1 MSLLDHPPP
10 GPPGSPISG
19 APPLD
24 PLLASDAELLGELD
38 AIEAEQRRLDARRMA
53 ALAETHHRAVT
64 ERKAGLRLKAYLGH
78 VHHVAGATSARQVA
92 TARKLRVLPE
102 IADAL
107 ELGLITFDHAALLAR
122 LCVPRVEAVMVE
134 LQPRFIELALVE
146 RFDQWAHT
154 VRGLVS
160 LADQDGP
167 GPGPLGEPQN
177 RLRMTDGLDGALH
190 LDIDLYGA
198 AAAKVRASLLK
209 EGERQWRHQ
218 TRRPQP
224 DTDGSNT
231 EADGVEGSA
240 DDASDSETG
249 EGVSACEHD
258 GTFAEYPQRSLL
270 LADGLVELIGKGLV
284 ARANGKMPVTDVTLI
299 VPASGPLQGW
309 TPDGVQLQDG
319 TVRRLLCNAIFT
331 PVVVGNLGVPLDMGL
346 GKRLYDANQKKAIM
360 VRDGG
365 CGNPGCPLPWEWC
378 EIHHVEHW
386 KHDGPTDLPNGLPA
400 CSFHH
405 DLWHSE
411 GWSVQPD
418 PDTHHLDQGFIIINP
433 DGDILRSQR
442 HGVARPLTLGLDDD

>member
-10 GPPGSPISG
+10 MSG

-24 PLLASDAELLGELD
+24 PLHASDSELLVELD

-64 ERKAGLRLKAYLGH
+64 ERKAGLRLKQWLGH
-78 VHHVAGATSARQVA
+78 THHVSAATSAKQVA
-92 TARKLRVLPE
+92 TAKKLRLLPE

-107 ELGLITFDHAALLAR
+107 ELGWISFDHAALLAR
-122 LCVPRVEAVMVE
+122 LCVPRVEQVMVE
-134 LQPRFIELALVE
+134 LQARFIELAVTT
-146 RFDQWAHT
+146 RFEQWAND
-154 VRGLVS
+154 VRWLISV
-160 LADQDGP
+160 ADQDGP

-177 RLRMTDGLDGALH
+177 RLRMTDGLNGALH

-218 TRRPQP
+218 TRQHPE
-224 DTDGSNT
+224 TEGSGT
-231 EADGVEGSA
+231 ATGDADVGAPADGATGADGADGGS
-240 DDASDSETG
+240 G
-249 EGVSACEHD
+249 CEHD

-270 LADGLVELIGKGLV
+270 LADGLLKLIGKGMV
-284 ARANGKMPVTDVTLI
+284 ARANPKMPVTDVTLI

-309 TPDGVQLQDG
+309 TPDGVRLQDG
-319 TVRRLLCNAIFT
+319 TIRRLVCNAVFT
-331 PVVVGNLGVPLDMGL
+331 PVVVDNLGVPLDMAL
-346 GKRLYDANQKKAIM
+346 AKRLYKPNQKKAIM
-360 VRDGG
+360 IRDGG
-365 CGNPGCPLPWEWC
+365 CGNPGCDLPWEWC

-386 KHDGPTDLPNGLPA
+386 ENDGPTDLPNGLPA

-405 DLWHSE
+405 DLWHSD

-433 DGDILRSQR
+433 DGEVLRSQR
-442 HGVARPLTLGLDDD
+442 HGVARPLTLGLDES

>member
-10 GPPGSPISG
+10 CPPGSPLSG

-24 PLLASDAELLGELD
+24 PVAASDAELLSALDELEVSQRALD
-38 AIEAEQRRLDARRMA
+38 AQRMA
-53 ALAETHHRAVT
+53 LLAETHHRAVT
-64 ERKAGLRLKAYLGH
+64 ERKAGLKLKSYLGH
-78 VHHVAGATSARQVA
+78 THHVAGATSARQVA

-107 ELGLITFDHAALLAR
+107 QLGWISFDHAALLAR
-122 LCVPRVEAVMVE
+122 LCVPRVEAIMVE
-134 LQPRFIELALVE
+134 LQPRFVELAITT
-146 RFDQWAHT
+146 RFEQWAHDVRWLIT
-154 VRGLVS
+154 V
-160 LADQDGP
+160 ADQDGP

-177 RLRMTDGLDGALH
+177 RLRMTDGLDGSLH

-198 AAAKVRASLLK
+198 SAAKVRASLLK

-218 TRRPQP
+218 TCKPQP
-224 DTDGSNT
+224 GP
-231 EADGVEGSA
+231 ADGGDTEQSA
-240 DDASDSETG
+240 TDANG
-249 EGVSACEHD
+249 EGDTGTACEHD

-270 LADGLVELIGKGLV
+270 LADGLVELIGKGTV

-309 TPDGVQLQDG
+309 TPDGVRLQDG
-319 TVRRLLCNAIFT
+319 TIRRLLCDAVFI
-331 PVVVGNLGVPLDMGL
+331 PVVVDNLGVPLDMGL
-346 GKRLYDANQKKAIM
+346 AKRLYKPNQRRAIM

-365 CGNPGCPLPWEWC
+365 CGNPGCDLPWDWC

-386 KHDGPTDLPNGLPA
+386 EHDGPTDLPNGLPA

-411 GWSVQPD
+411 GWSVEPD

-442 HGVARPLTLGLDDD
+442 HGTARPLTLGLDDD